1 MDNEKMFEL
10 LEIELKKEASRIFDI
25 LFEMYTKKE
34 VVNLSF
40 EALTEKYM
48 KEKYFLFSSDI
59 KRMVMSLIPLD
70 LYICPN
76 KKWVLVTREE
86 YDEIVEKEAKAELL
100 KEEKMLRNI
109 ASVIACEILKRD
121 LKNGEVD
128 FFDVAS
134 NVLENDLI
142 KGLQSRNQ
150 KDFLLQCL
158 ISELEDNNKR
168 VVSVSPLVLED
179 I

>member
-1 MDNEKMFEL
+1 MNNEKMFEL
-10 LEIELKKEASRIFDI
+10 LEIELKREAHRIFDI
-25 LFEMYTKKE
+25 LFDMYTRKE

-48 KEKYFLFSSDI
+48 QEKYFLFSSDI

-86 YDEIVEKEAKAELL
+86 YDEIVDAEAERELL
-100 KEEKMLRNI
+100 KEEKMLRHI
-109 ASVIACEILKRD
+109 ASLIANEILKLD
-121 LKNGEVD
+121 LEKETVD

-134 NVLENDLI
+134 RVLDIDLI
-142 KGLQSRNQ
+142 KGIQSRNQ
-150 KDFLLQCL
+150 KDFLLQCM
-158 ISELEDNNKR
+158 ISELEDKNKIL
-168 VVSVSPLVLED
+168 VSVSPLVIED